1 MGFLAWL
8 FGRRRAE
15 TPQPPVATAPP
26 TPRPLPPA
34 ATGPAV
40 GSSDYWNRLDL
51 DAVNRYT
58 SANIRRLEASRR
70 GDVAGAAE
78 AQREYDMWFARH
90 REYRSLG
97 LQAEAREAGRA

>member
-15 TPQPPVATAPP
+15 TPRPPVATAPP
-26 TPRPLPPA
+26 TPRPAPTSGP
-34 ATGPAV
+34 TGPRFGTAA
-40 GSSDYWNRLDL
+40 YWHALDA

-90 REYRSLG
+90 REYRSLE
-97 LQAEAREAGRA
+97 LQAEAKERA